1 MTGMCAEVI
10 IRIWLS
16 ICLGKS
22 AVSKKAERIAFS
34 LNFSPV
40 DYLPIVGGRLCQF
53 LWLRNVT
60 LKSECVSQCPR
71 RGPDCSFRE

>member
-1 MTGMCAEVI
+1 MTGLCAEVI

-40 DYLPIVGGRLCQF
+40 DYLPIVGSRLCQF
-53 LWLRNVT
+53 LLLRNCM
-60 LKSECVSQCPR
+60 LKSECLSPCSR
-71 RGPDCSFRE
+71 WGPDGSFRE

>member
-40 DYLPIVGGRLCQF
+40 DYLPVVGSRLCQF
-53 LWLRNVT
+53 LLLRNFM
-60 LKSECVSQCPR
+60 LKSECMSQCSR
-71 RGPDCSFRE
+71 QGPDCSFRE

>member
-1 MTGMCAEVI
+1 MTGLCAEVI

-40 DYLPIVGGRLCQF
+40 DYLPIVGSRLCQF
-53 LWLRNVT
+53 LLLRNFT
-60 LKSECVSQCPR
+60 LKSECMSPCSR
-71 RGPDCSFRE
+71 RGPDGSFRE